1 MADEK
6 KTVKVEID
14 YDSNARELEQQLA
27 RLDSQTKNLV
37 GRVSQL
43 RETAKNVDSAQA
55 EQFKVMADRLEERYK
70 QDKEIQAQ
78 LKKIEQERKKVE
90 ADLKRIRNYTEAPV
104 EFGEKTD
111 KYGTH
116 PYVTSKL
123 LAGQRNPYARSKQN
137 AYFKGDELIS
147 ASTLMK
153 MYSENRPRLNKT
165 ESVRKVIERLFKNF
179 ENPDS
184 LVFNP
189 TGENSDEEELL
200 TELSYT
206 MQKFQRAVFGAA
218 KREKVNIGGVAAPLS
233 RGAQKFLTGNLF
245 YEAGDFT
252 SGQRKATSEAQDK
265 ELEKIARGY
274 YATGQV
280 YLDEEYEAQL
290 IRRYERDFAKD
301 QIKNKSI
308 AERAHEIRSSG
319 KIIPDAAKYG
329 QEGKI
334 ASVRNL
340 VRFLTEG
347 EVAKSIPRYE
357 NRLSDENKGILKE
370 MQQLYDFILNDKALS
385 KFFSFDSGIEDPLE
399 GTEVQE
405 KLVSYLN
412 TLWEKLIQYREENSN
427 KMSQKVKKALDFKIS
442 DLSALLR
449 SYDVEGGVASNDVA
463 RVFYNQLNEHI
474 ATWYDKDGNLVSRTQ
489 KYSSDAKR
497 SFLSKEGIFAGGAFP
512 VSSIPLSVMGSM
524 PYFPAKGYDGENIE
538 KTNLE
543 WLQNLVER
551 ANNLREGISHEELT
565 KGKASDEIT
574 ELYETLLESLK
585 AVFED
590 LTEEEKQ
597 AGKNILKEGG
607 FSRLSNKSIKKDY
620 DISEGDYLHNIS
632 NLKQE
637 AMSDFTPLE
646 RVKEIKQE
654 LSDMETF
661 VVKYNQNAMEDAKEQ
676 EDMMAENT
684 AFASRIRALLDD
696 LPDQQTFTY
705 QDFEDIRGDW
715 AGFNLHDF
723 QVFGQGAEAK
733 YTTREA
739 MEQKIVELVNNKY
752 TPYTLNL
759 ENELNSALG
768 EVNKRLYYD
777 ALIPYVEE
785 YMSADSKG
793 MKAAI
798 TKRVKTDLGVDYAKV
813 FKTDKNK
820 ILDYLTTKPLFNPNE
835 VVEVE
840 FEDITPDI
848 PQIKEE
854 PKTKV
859 VEKTQA
865 TTIDESSYEPDYEA
879 LLESSSLQAQ
889 VEETTEAIQKEKE
902 ELSDTKAIEEHSEAV
917 KDAAEAEKA
926 KIIVSGD
933 LQQALNKESEAA
945 TKAEEDVSE
954 AIQQNYPDEIS
965 FGKIDDLKFDDAKH
979 QYSSNGEKF
988 YSITQLRDLLL
999 RGKNPA
1005 FSEDLN
1011 RIKEYANAHGS
1022 VTAADI
1028 GMSQK
1033 DFDFMSKGVIGQ
1045 GIKGDVFHSTI
1056 DKMVKAEVT
1065 SLEELQQKDLSA
1077 FQSYQKERE
1086 NALKE
1091 LQKYGLGEDF
1101 LALEQSV
1108 ESYISAMKKSG
1119 LTPTAFSEQRLGFQ
1133 VNGPKGQ
1140 YKIGV
1145 TPDQLYSWGVGG
1157 QQGGAF
1163 VDNKT
1168 GHVSGY
1174 EALQLTAQ
1182 YLATK
1187 ANEVDYKDLIG
1198 EVDLTDDAVKLYIA
1212 DINDG
1217 VTNLIEYQMMSLEEF
1232 YSAIADAYAV
1242 AKGER
1247 SHYTKEEVAEKLN
1260 RQLKSG
1266 RIVGEAT
1273 TPQPTGIDYNARH
1286 PSYRGFG
1293 GESYEKTLAGVM
1305 DDQDIQAK
1313 DFKGALRQYQRETDT
1328 LVKSFVEIYNTKE
1341 RIKVLDDKMA
1351 TLANS
1356 SNDAD
1361 KNALTL
1367 LEKQKTIEEAKLKTQ
1382 QEQYAIAQKA
1392 KEKTGVLAMA
1402 QAAQIN
1408 EQAVHT
1414 VEQVDINAM
1423 SQAKSGLAMSTARA
1437 DYQEEIS
1444 RLRQA
1449 EQVRKS
1455 YLKSLKE
1462 QQKIERDILSLQNS
1476 MDGQIGPRS
1485 KEQQKLLDMY
1495 QSRLQQIKDSTVSY
1509 DATTGKFS
1517 DGTAL
1522 NEQER
1527 LQFNKEIEK
1536 SQAAQAEKMAAIN
1549 LRQKESVGL
1558 IQSIANG
1565 FKASFRNLTD
1575 YSLAYAIIGKI
1586 RQSFNQLW
1594 QSTQQLNSAM
1604 VDLQIASG
1612 MSFKEVKNMMYDFN
1626 ALGKELGKSTQEVA
1640 QAANDWLRAGYEGAE
1655 ATELVRNSMQL
1666 SVLGMINSAEA
1677 TEYLISMLK
1686 GWKLEVK
1693 EVGSIVD
1700 KLTAVDMAAAISAGD
1715 LATALARANTSAQ
1728 LAGSSLDN
1736 YIAYT
1741 TVVAETTQKS
1751 AESVGESFKTLYARF
1766 GKIAAGKFETSQEE
1780 LEQEGLSEED
1790 MANLNEIEQVLRS
1803 VGIELRDSA
1812 ESFRNIDEVIK
1823 EIASKWSTFT
1833 DVQKSGISTAV
1844 AGTRQRENF
1853 LVLMNNFENVAK
1865 YAEISANSYGTA
1877 VEKMNAYTDSVEA
1890 SQKRVQAA
1898 VENLALW
1905 LNMEGLQKKLN
1916 NLLAGVIDNALV
1928 LSTAVIAIISA
1939 LNSSAL
1945 GAAFGGAVNKFTDIL
1960 TGLGQIGYLAS
1971 PQNIGGALKK
1981 NANPL
1986 SQAFSETMG
1995 EWDNLRQEQFV
2006 AAQQKRYGTALGRMT
2021 AGADDVTQKYL
2032 LVSQSALLNEDADT
2046 QLLVAK
2052 ELLADGITQETVTK
2066 LKSSTVDALLSN
2078 LTTEELAAKTE
2089 AMRQSVIAELN
2100 LTRSYVELTNE
2111 DKKLVDTRIRE
2122 RLAAEQLTQQEKKYK
2137 DALGNNLRRA
2147 STQSTNDALWRGV
2160 GMLGGGYLGTR
2171 VGASIG
2177 KALGE
2182 ESGMLGSMGGAL
2194 LFSSLGNKLGGN
2206 LASGFKKLGEY
2217 NKEFKSIRNR
2227 LMNVG
2232 LESGLT
2238 EAEAL
2243 KKATSGATDIL
2254 KMQGKK
2260 KLSLVELFGGPAGIV
2275 AAGAMIAGML
2285 YSAYNSTIDSMIKTA
2300 QNKFKEATEK
2310 YDKAQSAASAAIKFD
2325 KLANGVDYL
2334 GRNIDLTTEEY
2345 EEFLKA
2351 SNEIAEVF
2359 PHLVA
2364 RTDEFGNKLVGPD
2377 GLSGKVGKVT
2387 EEVEKLKDALK
2398 DEATAAM
2405 FRVDTSGFFGD
2416 WKQIANAIHTFT
2428 TGGSAS
2434 VYGEAFGELKS
2445 SLENVR
2451 KESGLKKWQ
2460 SDESLIFNA
2469 NTIRNK
2475 DINTRE
2481 EYEQQTLD
2489 MVDNYLS
2496 KSSALMAEFVQTYG
2510 KNIIEL
2516 ADINAKYSNYSGLAD
2531 RQEGLEADE
2540 QSVINSFTSQLM
2552 SSAIS
2557 GVQGGT
2563 IKEEDFNRMFL
2574 ETNEK
2579 ITKLVED
2586 NPIVADIYYG
2596 TDDAALASEAT
2607 ALKEKYAQ
2615 AIVDAF
2621 KDENGLIST
2630 DGQELLLSM
2639 GIITDEKGVKV
2650 AVLTLKDQI
2659 LKALGSEDMAL
2670 SDALMDKLSTEDAK
2684 KALRWANERWIGEK
2698 TTDENVVQMINI
2710 DREYDSEA
2718 GYYNRAKEKQNS
2730 YTTLQDRLQS
2740 YYKDVARGKK
2750 EGSKEEIGQ
2759 EFSDLPENVRNA
2771 VAASAEEL
2779 QKFEGSLK
2787 EFTKAVDD
2795 AVYNTSWQQLVSIQ
2809 EDLAKTAEFKLSD
2822 AFGDIDGVEGVAT
2835 TWAEL
2840 KAVIDS
2846 VKNSYE
2852 TLAAAQK
2859 EQDAFGKLSTQ
2870 TVVSMLAENENY
2882 IELLDTSTGSI
2893 KLKANAQQEM
2903 TRIQLE
2909 ALKANMEAA
2918 NAEDEMTKAQLERE
2932 WQELN
2937 LAEVSGEATNDKI
2950 EANNEEIVSTNDLT
2964 KAYAELYAQIQ
2975 AVNLAKAGDITGA
2988 EKMMESK
2995 DALIEAAG
3003 KVEQT
3008 KSTYEVDEN
3017 YIKARRKYIQEQLG
3031 DWDPDEGFVNKGRLQ
3046 ERIDTRQII
3055 MNDIQEM
3062 IDKGLDLGADST
3074 GFFTPDLSNLKDAKE
3089 ALEGFLS
3096 ALEGIY
3102 NKEYYLMQVYKTIG
3116 EDINAASQDM
3126 FMSTNYYGLNTG
3138 KDYDKL
3144 ASVYERQMKLYAP
3157 LANEETEEGLGYLQ
3171 KYQEAYVKLKN
3182 LDDERVEDKINIL
3195 QLQDVSY
3202 DQLIAAQEELIKTSD
3217 TLEEQITRE
3226 NELNNLI
3233 KQRYELYRDIA
3244 SWQREM
3250 LDIAL
3255 EYESGTPD
3263 TAGYADLVS
3272 QKKQNLENEMEAVKQ
3287 RMAEIQDSD
3296 RKDKQEELRNL
3307 AKQYAELYKE
3317 YATVDIDVLND
3328 KLDVLERRLDLLEK
3342 SKPQEWAK
3350 YDDIAPYYQQNIGYL
3365 EQKAALIR
3373 EQLEDVSML
3382 TDEQVQNLVDQLND
3396 VTVALHEAQMQ
3407 MLEDQKNYKESQYNA
3422 LVSKVQEYITELED
3436 AMDEIEKAYE
3446 DELKPLEQANEERER
3461 AIKLEELLAA
3471 KKRAAQEK
3479 ERVYRQGIGWVYESP
3494 RSKQREAQKDLD
3506 TFNRQDRIDDLTGT
3520 KDAEKE
3526 ALQERIDNLNLYL
3539 KALQYQY
3546 ETAERIER
3554 DRLLAEMMNI
3564 DQSLSNEEI
3573 QKEMRQRIM
3582 DDMQNFIEV
3591 QNNDYQ
3597 NYLGI
3602 FSSFINSYTQLV
3614 LQLAELQRQALSLI
3628 NSSQYLGSNAG
3639 GSFSI
3644 TNATGGGGFGNALD
3658 RFDSGVDYSRNFQ
3671 AEING
3676 ILGNKDNYGPDGK
3689 LVAGAKQ
3696 KIDTLEGFHNDK
3708 IDKFGL
3714 PYEKTYGQSNATW
3727 SGGGGSSGGGSKKSS
3742 SSSPYNSKTDY
3753 NNESKYLDNLIK
3765 NGSAGQKAWAQNQ
3778 KKELDKAQKGYADG
3792 IENGPVTYTGLSMLH
3807 GTHSKPEYVLNSDQA
3822 YNILRNLAT
3831 TKLPEYTST
3840 LSQDMGVS
3848 YVIQGDVVLENCDDP
3863 AQFWNQVMAATHN
3876 RYNVTKNKR

>member
-55 EQFKVMADRLEERYK
+55 EQFKVMADRLEEGYK

-104 EFGEKTD
+104 EFGQQTG

-116 PYVTSKL
+116 PYVSSKL
-123 LAGQRNPYARSKQN
+123 FAGQRNPYARSKQN

-184 LVFNP
+184 LVFKP
-189 TGENSDEEELL
+189 IGENSDEEELL

-218 KREKVNIGGVAAPLS
+218 KREKVNIGDVAAPLS

-290 IRRYERDFAKD
+290 LRRYEREFAKD

-308 AERAHEIRSSG
+308 VERAHEIRSSG

-370 MQQLYDFILNDKALS
+370 MQQLYDFISNDKELS
-385 KFFSFDSGIEDPLE
+385 KFFSFDSGIEDPLK

-412 TLWEKLIQYREENSN
+412 TLWEKLIQYREENNN

-574 ELYETLLESLK
+574 EFYETLLESLK
-585 AVFED
+585 AIFED

-620 DISEGDYLHNIS
+620 DISEEDYLHNIS

-798 TKRVKTDLGVDYAKV
+798 TKRVKTDFGVDYAKV

-820 ILDYLTTKPLFNPNE
+820 ILDYLATKPLFNPNE

-840 FEDITPDI
+840 DVTPNVS
-848 PQIKEE
+848 QIKEE
-854 PKTKV
+854 PKVKS
-859 VEKTQA
+859 VEKAQITVTDNSQ
-865 TTIDESSYEPDYEA
+865 ESDQEA
-879 LLESSSLQAQ
+879 LLKSSALQEQ

-902 ELSDTKAIEEHSEAV
+902 ELSDTKAIEEHSEAI

-926 KIIVSGD
+926 KIVVSGD
-933 LQQALNKESEAA
+933 LQQALIKESETA

-1005 FSEDLN
+1005 FGEDLN

-1056 DKMVKAEVT
+1056 DKMVKAGVT

-1101 LALEQSV
+1101 LTLEQSV
-1108 ESYISAMKKSG
+1108 ESYMSAMKKSG

-1133 VNGPKGQ
+1133 INGPKGQ

-1293 GESYEKTLAGVM
+1293 GESYEKTLVGVL

-1313 DFKGALRQYQRETDT
+1313 DFRGALRQYQKETDT
-1328 LVKSFVEIYNTKE
+1328 LVKSFVEIYNRKE
-1341 RIKVLDDKMA
+1341 RIKALDDKMA
-1351 TLANS
+1351 TLASS

-1361 KNALTL
+1361 KNTLVL
-1367 LEKQKTIEEAKLKTQ
+1367 LEKQKAIEEAKLKTQ
-1382 QEQYAIAQKA
+1382 QEQYAVAQKA

-1408 EQAVHT
+1408 EQAVHM

-1437 DYQEEIS
+1437 DYQDEIS

-1449 EQVRKS
+1449 EQTRKS

-1462 QQKIERDILSLQNS
+1462 QYKIERDMLSLQNS

-1626 ALGKELGKSTQEVA
+1626 ALGKQLGKSTQEVA

-1700 KLTAVDMAAAISAGD
+1700 KLTVTIC
-1715 LATALARANTSAQ
+1715 
-1728 LAGSSLDN
+1728 
-1736 YIAYT
+1736 
-1741 TVVAETTQKS
+1741 
-1751 AESVGESFKTLYARF
+1751 SVCRV
-1766 GKIAAGKFETSQEE
+1766 I
-1780 LEQEGLSEED
+1780 
-1790 MANLNEIEQVLRS
+1790 
-1803 VGIELRDSA
+1803 GI
-1812 ESFRNIDEVIK
+1812 
-1823 EIASKWSTFT
+1823 
-1833 DVQKSGISTAV
+1833 GH
-1844 AGTRQRENF
+1844 
-1853 LVLMNNFENVAK
+1853 
-1865 YAEISANSYGTA
+1865 
-1877 VEKMNAYTDSVEA
+1877 
-1890 SQKRVQAA
+1890 
-1898 VENLALW
+1898 
-1905 LNMEGLQKKLN
+1905 
-1916 NLLAGVIDNALV
+1916 
-1928 LSTAVIAIISA
+1928 
-1939 LNSSAL
+1939 
-1945 GAAFGGAVNKFTDIL
+1945 
-1960 TGLGQIGYLAS
+1960 
-1971 PQNIGGALKK
+1971 
-1981 NANPL
+1981 
-1986 SQAFSETMG
+1986 
-1995 EWDNLRQEQFV
+1995 
-2006 AAQQKRYGTALGRMT
+2006 
-2021 AGADDVTQKYL
+2021 
-2032 LVSQSALLNEDADT
+2032 
-2046 QLLVAK
+2046 
-2052 ELLADGITQETVTK
+2052 K
-2066 LKSSTVDALLSN
+2066 LKS
-2078 LTTEELAAKTE
+2078 
-2089 AMRQSVIAELN
+2089 R
-2100 LTRSYVELTNE
+2100 
-2111 DKKLVDTRIRE
+2111 
-2122 RLAAEQLTQQEKKYK
+2122 
-2137 DALGNNLRRA
+2137 
-2147 STQSTNDALWRGV
+2147 
-2160 GMLGGGYLGTR
+2160 
-2171 VGASIG
+2171 
-2177 KALGE
+2177 
-2182 ESGMLGSMGGAL
+2182 
-2194 LFSSLGNKLGGN
+2194 
-2206 LASGFKKLGEY
+2206 
-2217 NKEFKSIRNR
+2217 
-2227 LMNVG
+2227 
-2232 LESGLT
+2232 
-2238 EAEAL
+2238 
-2243 KKATSGATDIL
+2243 
-2254 KMQGKK
+2254 
-2260 KLSLVELFGGPAGIV
+2260 
-2275 AAGAMIAGML
+2275 
-2285 YSAYNSTIDSMIKTA
+2285 
-2300 QNKFKEATEK
+2300 
-2310 YDKAQSAASAAIKFD
+2310 
-2325 KLANGVDYL
+2325 
-2334 GRNIDLTTEEY
+2334 
-2345 EEFLKA
+2345 
-2351 SNEIAEVF
+2351 
-2359 PHLVA
+2359 
-2364 RTDEFGNKLVGPD
+2364 
-2377 GLSGKVGKVT
+2377 
-2387 EEVEKLKDALK
+2387 
-2398 DEATAAM
+2398 
-2405 FRVDTSGFFGD
+2405 
-2416 WKQIANAIHTFT
+2416 
-2428 TGGSAS
+2428 
-2434 VYGEAFGELKS
+2434 
-2445 SLENVR
+2445 
-2451 KESGLKKWQ
+2451 
-2460 SDESLIFNA
+2460 
-2469 NTIRNK
+2469 
-2475 DINTRE
+2475 
-2481 EYEQQTLD
+2481 
-2489 MVDNYLS
+2489 
-2496 KSSALMAEFVQTYG
+2496 
-2510 KNIIEL
+2510 
-2516 ADINAKYSNYSGLAD
+2516 
-2531 RQEGLEADE
+2531 
-2540 QSVINSFTSQLM
+2540 
-2552 SSAIS
+2552 
-2557 GVQGGT
+2557 
-2563 IKEEDFNRMFL
+2563 
-2574 ETNEK
+2574 
-2579 ITKLVED
+2579 
-2586 NPIVADIYYG
+2586 
-2596 TDDAALASEAT
+2596 
-2607 ALKEKYAQ
+2607 
-2615 AIVDAF
+2615 
-2621 KDENGLIST
+2621 
-2630 DGQELLLSM
+2630 
-2639 GIITDEKGVKV
+2639 
-2650 AVLTLKDQI
+2650 
-2659 LKALGSEDMAL
+2659 
-2670 SDALMDKLSTEDAK
+2670 
-2684 KALRWANERWIGEK
+2684 
-2698 TTDENVVQMINI
+2698 
-2710 DREYDSEA
+2710 
-2718 GYYNRAKEKQNS
+2718 
-2730 YTTLQDRLQS
+2730 
-2740 YYKDVARGKK
+2740 
-2750 EGSKEEIGQ
+2750 
-2759 EFSDLPENVRNA
+2759 
-2771 VAASAEEL
+2771 
-2779 QKFEGSLK
+2779 
-2787 EFTKAVDD
+2787 
-2795 AVYNTSWQQLVSIQ
+2795 
-2809 EDLAKTAEFKLSD
+2809 
-2822 AFGDIDGVEGVAT
+2822 
-2835 TWAEL
+2835 
-2840 KAVIDS
+2840 
-2846 VKNSYE
+2846 
-2852 TLAAAQK
+2852 
-2859 EQDAFGKLSTQ
+2859 
-2870 TVVSMLAENENY
+2870 
-2882 IELLDTSTGSI
+2882 
-2893 KLKANAQQEM
+2893 
-2903 TRIQLE
+2903 
-2909 ALKANMEAA
+2909 
-2918 NAEDEMTKAQLERE
+2918 
-2932 WQELN
+2932 
-2937 LAEVSGEATNDKI
+2937 
-2950 EANNEEIVSTNDLT
+2950 
-2964 KAYAELYAQIQ
+2964 
-2975 AVNLAKAGDITGA
+2975 
-2988 EKMMESK
+2988 
-2995 DALIEAAG
+2995 
-3003 KVEQT
+3003 
-3008 KSTYEVDEN
+3008 
-3017 YIKARRKYIQEQLG
+3017 
-3031 DWDPDEGFVNKGRLQ
+3031 
-3046 ERIDTRQII
+3046 
-3055 MNDIQEM
+3055 
-3062 IDKGLDLGADST
+3062 
-3074 GFFTPDLSNLKDAKE
+3074 
-3089 ALEGFLS
+3089 
-3096 ALEGIY
+3096 
-3102 NKEYYLMQVYKTIG
+3102 
-3116 EDINAASQDM
+3116 
-3126 FMSTNYYGLNTG
+3126 
-3138 KDYDKL
+3138 
-3144 ASVYERQMKLYAP
+3144 
-3157 LANEETEEGLGYLQ
+3157 
-3171 KYQEAYVKLKN
+3171 
-3182 LDDERVEDKINIL
+3182 
-3195 QLQDVSY
+3195 
-3202 DQLIAAQEELIKTSD
+3202 
-3217 TLEEQITRE
+3217 
-3226 NELNNLI
+3226 
-3233 KQRYELYRDIA
+3233 
-3244 SWQREM
+3244 
-3250 LDIAL
+3250 
-3255 EYESGTPD
+3255 
-3263 TAGYADLVS
+3263 
-3272 QKKQNLENEMEAVKQ
+3272 
-3287 RMAEIQDSD
+3287 
-3296 RKDKQEELRNL
+3296 
-3307 AKQYAELYKE
+3307 
-3317 YATVDIDVLND
+3317 
-3328 KLDVLERRLDLLEK
+3328 
-3342 SKPQEWAK
+3342 
-3350 YDDIAPYYQQNIGYL
+3350 
-3365 EQKAALIR
+3365 
-3373 EQLEDVSML
+3373 
-3382 TDEQVQNLVDQLND
+3382 
-3396 VTVALHEAQMQ
+3396 
-3407 MLEDQKNYKESQYNA
+3407 
-3422 LVSKVQEYITELED
+3422 
-3436 AMDEIEKAYE
+3436 
-3446 DELKPLEQANEERER
+3446 
-3461 AIKLEELLAA
+3461 
-3471 KKRAAQEK
+3471 
-3479 ERVYRQGIGWVYESP
+3479 
-3494 RSKQREAQKDLD
+3494 
-3506 TFNRQDRIDDLTGT
+3506 
-3520 KDAEKE
+3520 
-3526 ALQERIDNLNLYL
+3526 
-3539 KALQYQY
+3539 
-3546 ETAERIER
+3546 
-3554 DRLLAEMMNI
+3554 
-3564 DQSLSNEEI
+3564 
-3573 QKEMRQRIM
+3573 
-3582 DDMQNFIEV
+3582 
-3591 QNNDYQ
+3591 
-3597 NYLGI
+3597 
-3602 FSSFINSYTQLV
+3602 
-3614 LQLAELQRQALSLI
+3614 
-3628 NSSQYLGSNAG
+3628 
-3639 GSFSI
+3639 
-3644 TNATGGGGFGNALD
+3644 
-3658 RFDSGVDYSRNFQ
+3658 
-3671 AEING
+3671 
-3676 ILGNKDNYGPDGK
+3676 
-3689 LVAGAKQ
+3689 
-3696 KIDTLEGFHNDK
+3696 
-3708 IDKFGL
+3708 
-3714 PYEKTYGQSNATW
+3714 
-3727 SGGGGSSGGGSKKSS
+3727 
-3742 SSSPYNSKTDY
+3742 
-3753 NNESKYLDNLIK
+3753 
-3765 NGSAGQKAWAQNQ
+3765 
-3778 KKELDKAQKGYADG
+3778 
-3792 IENGPVTYTGLSMLH
+3792 
-3807 GTHSKPEYVLNSDQA
+3807 
-3822 YNILRNLAT
+3822 
-3831 TKLPEYTST
+3831 
-3840 LSQDMGVS
+3840 
-3848 YVIQGDVVLENCDDP
+3848 
-3863 AQFWNQVMAATHN
+3863 
-3876 RYNVTKNKR
+3876 